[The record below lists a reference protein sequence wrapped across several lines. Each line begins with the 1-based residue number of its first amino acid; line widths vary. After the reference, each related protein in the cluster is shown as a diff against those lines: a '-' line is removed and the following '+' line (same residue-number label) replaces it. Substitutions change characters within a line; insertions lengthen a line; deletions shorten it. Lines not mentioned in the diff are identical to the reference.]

1 MPTHAQLLREYIH
14 TLWRMMLSLL
24 GVMLG
29 CVLALWLAFGKHGS
43 LPVLLGGAAAVWL
56 ILNALLYTWTVRQLK
71 KQKPLYDLMA
81 EKGVCDEV
89 LQKHREIYPNP
100 GIEEQLRYI
109 DMLILLERCTEAEVL
124 LRAIVPK
131 QVPPQQQ
138 LIFYNCRM
146 LLCTETGRAAEAYQI
161 LSDNRTMLDG
171 YAKLNSQAA
180 SAYYATASLVYAL
193 HGDADTS
200 AYYCDLVTESC
211 RSGNEVQ
218 QIIAEIA
225 CAERLYA
232 LRQTAE
238 ADALADSIRAK
249 IAATDM
255 KDWQRDRL
263 LHALSKASRYSQTV

>member
-1 MPTHAQLLREYIH
+1 MPTHAQLLKQYVSS
-14 TLWRMMLSLL
+14 LWRVMLPLL
-24 GVMLG
+24 GGLLV
-29 CVLALWLAFGKHGS
+29 CTAALWAAFGRRAS
-43 LPVLLGGAAAVWL
+43 LPLLLAGAAAVWL
-56 ILNALLYTWTVRQLK
+56 ILNFLLYTWVLRKLK
-71 KQKPLYDLMA
+71 REKPLYDLMA

-109 DMLILLERCTEAEVL
+109 DMLILLERYMEAETL

-131 QVPPQQQ
+131 QVQPPQQ

-161 LSDNRTMLDG
+161 LSANRTMLDS

-200 AYYCDLVTESC
+200 AYYCDLVRAHDSD
-211 RSGNEVQ
+211 GNDVLRL
-218 QIIAEIA
+218 IAEIA

-249 IAATDM
+249 IAAADM

-263 LHALSKASRYSQTV
+263 LHAVSKASRYSQTV

>member
-1 MPTHAQLLREYIH
+1 MPTHAQLLKQYVSS
-14 TLWRMMLSLL
+14 LWRVMIPLL
-24 GVMLG
+24 GGLLV
-29 CVLALWLAFGKHGS
+29 CTAALWAAFGRRAS
-43 LPVLLGGAAAVWL
+43 LPLLLAGAAAVWL
-56 ILNALLYTWTVRQLK
+56 ILNFLLYTWVLRKLK
-71 KQKPLYDLMA
+71 REKPLYDLMA

-109 DMLILLERCTEAEVL
+109 DMLILLERYMEAETL

-131 QVPPQQQ
+131 QVQPPQQ

-146 LLCTETGRAAEAYQI
+146 LLCTETGKAAEAYQI
-161 LSDNRTMLDG
+161 LSANRTMLDS

-200 AYYCDLVTESC
+200 AYYCDLVRAHDSD
-211 RSGNEVQ
+211 GNDVLRL
-218 QIIAEIA
+218 IAEIA

-249 IAATDM
+249 IAAADM

-263 LHALSKASRYSQTV
+263 LHAVSKASRYSQTV

>member
-1 MPTHAQLLREYIH
+1 MPTHAQLLKQYVSS
-14 TLWRMMLSLL
+14 LWRVMLPLL
-24 GVMLG
+24 GGLLV
-29 CVLALWLAFGKHGS
+29 CTAALWAAFGRRAS
-43 LPVLLGGAAAVWL
+43 LPLLLAGAAAVWL
-56 ILNALLYTWTVRQLK
+56 ILNFLLYTWVLRKLK
-71 KQKPLYDLMA
+71 REKPLYDLMA

-109 DMLILLERCTEAEVL
+109 DMLILLERYTEAETL

-131 QVPPQQQ
+131 QVQPPQQ

-161 LSDNRTMLDG
+161 LSANRTMLDS

-200 AYYCDLVTESC
+200 AYYCDLVRAHDSD
-211 RSGNEVQ
+211 GNDVLRL
-218 QIIAEIA
+218 IAEIA

-249 IAATDM
+249 IAAADM

-263 LHALSKASRYSQTV
+263 LHAVSKASRYSQTV

>member
-1 MPTHAQLLREYIH
+1 MPTHAQLLKQYVSS
-14 TLWRMMLSLL
+14 LWRVMLPLL
-24 GVMLG
+24 GGLLV
-29 CVLALWLAFGKHGS
+29 CTAALWAAFGRRAS
-43 LPVLLGGAAAVWL
+43 LPLLLAGAAAVWL
-56 ILNALLYTWTVRQLK
+56 ILNFLLYTWVLRKLK
-71 KQKPLYDLMA
+71 REKPLYDLMA

-109 DMLILLERCTEAEVL
+109 DMLILLERYMEAEIL

-131 QVPPQQQ
+131 QVQPPQQ

-161 LSDNRTMLDG
+161 LSANRTMLDS

-200 AYYCDLVTESC
+200 AYYCDLV
-211 RSGNEVQ
+211 RSHDSDGNDVLRL
-218 QIIAEIA
+218 IAEIA

-238 ADALADSIRAK
+238 ADVLADSIRAK
-249 IAATDM
+249 IAAADM

-263 LHALSKASRYSQTV
+263 LHAVSKASRYSQTV